1 MLENIKRIQNPL
13 TIIALFAGLAEIAST
28 AAMASVDTDLK
39 HIFVWFV
46 MGFST
51 LLVLLFFAT
60 LNFNAAVLYAPS
72 DFRSDK
78 TFLDL
83 LLARIGKPAKRA
95 LNARSA
101 YERLRAA
108 AIGAAPAKVAR
119 VAKTLKKILVAA
131 GYQPDANASAADL
144 LGTFREALSDA
155 DPDVDLAGEKLR
167 VLNAVVAAADLDQY
181 GDIS

>member
-95 LNARSA
+95 DRKSTRLNSSH
-101 YERLRAA
+101 
-108 AIGAAPAKVAR
+108 
-119 VAKTLKKILVAA
+119 
-131 GYQPDANASAADL
+131 AN
-144 LGTFREALSDA
+144 
-155 DPDVDLAGEKLR
+155 
-167 VLNAVVAAADLDQY
+167 
-181 GDIS
+181 I